1 MYQILTDS
9 CCDLPYEVLEEN
21 NVDFISMY
29 VSIDGTE
36 FADDLGRNFKIDDF
50 YQRIKDGAM
59 PTTSQVNVGR
69 YVEFFRG
76 YAEKNIPVLYICFT
90 SGMSG
95 SYQSAMQAVELLKE
109 DLPDAEVYVVDS
121 LAASGGEG
129 LMVYEAALKQQAG
142 MSLADLHH
150 WLEENKLTYHH

>member
-36 FADDLGRNFKIDDF
+36 FADDLGRNFKIDYF

-69 YVEFFRG
+69 YV
-76 YAEKNIPVLYICFT
+76 
-90 SGMSG
+90 
-95 SYQSAMQAVELLKE
+95 
-109 DLPDAEVYVVDS
+109 
-121 LAASGGEG
+121 
-129 LMVYEAALKQQAG
+129 
-142 MSLADLHH
+142 
-150 WLEENKLTYHH
+150 

>member
-9 CCDLPYEVLEEN
+9 CCDVPYEILEEN

-36 FADDLGRNFKIDDF
+36 FADDLGRSFKIDDF

-76 YAEKNIPVLYICFT
+76 YAEKNIQFYI
-90 SGMSG
+90 
-95 SYQSAMQAVELLKE
+95 SAFLLE
-109 DLPDAEVYVVDS
+109 
-121 LAASGGEG
+121 
-129 LMVYEAALKQQAG
+129 
-142 MSLADLHH
+142 
-150 WLEENKLTYHH
+150 